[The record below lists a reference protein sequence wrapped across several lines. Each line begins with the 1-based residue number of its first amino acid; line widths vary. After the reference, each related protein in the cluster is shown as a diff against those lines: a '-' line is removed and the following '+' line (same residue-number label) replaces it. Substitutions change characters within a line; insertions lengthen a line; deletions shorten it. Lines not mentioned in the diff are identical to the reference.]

1 MASSVVDR
9 PAGDSPIDHYKLLFR
24 LQILAAIGC
33 LLIVLYSSRFWASGE
48 FLRIVGVGML
58 VAGAALL
65 IGFLLG
71 FIFAIPRVGSE
82 KGAKT
87 APAEPGGANPPASE
101 GQSDSVP
108 LNGNLVEISDWL
120 TKIIVGVG
128 LVELKSIFGELG
140 KLSYYLGPGLR
151 PAQCNG
157 LASCSDL
164 LGSGQAAGL
173 AIIVFYCALGFL
185 LGYVWT
191 MLYFRQ
197 DLERRVRNLQ
207 EYTQVTDLIMLADA
221 YLNEG
226 QLDEAMGSIDQALRN
241 NPMDGRAVLTRARIL
256 KRQAMKPGQ
265 PANAKEKLL
274 NQALVY
280 ADQAIALL
288 PGKAEPIYNKACY
301 QALLGLDRNEAL
313 GNLKSA
319 FRLNP
324 ALRTIAA
331 GDSDLES
338 MREDPDFAQVVD
350 MNRPPNP

>member
-1 MASSVVDR
+1 
-9 PAGDSPIDHYKLLFR
+9 
-24 LQILAAIGC
+24 
-33 LLIVLYSSRFWASGE
+33 
-48 FLRIVGVGML
+48 
-58 VAGAALL
+58 
-65 IGFLLG
+65 
-71 FIFAIPRVGSE
+71 
-82 KGAKT
+82 
-87 APAEPGGANPPASE
+87 
-101 GQSDSVP
+101 
-108 LNGNLVEISDWL
+108 
-120 TKIIVGVG
+120 
-128 LVELKSIFGELG
+128 
-140 KLSYYLGPGLR
+140 
-151 PAQCNG
+151 
-157 LASCSDL
+157 
-164 LGSGQAAGL
+164 
-173 AIIVFYCALGFL
+173 
-185 LGYVWT
+185 
-191 MLYFRQ
+191 
-197 DLERRVRNLQ
+197 
-207 EYTQVTDLIMLADA
+207 VTDLIMLADA